1 LFVSTIVSNPNLLAR
16 TRRRQIVMGET
27 RILMDAAGANQ
38 FPRFYGKTG
47 AESESVNQADRLTG

>member
-1 LFVSTIVSNPNLLAR
+1 MW
-16 TRRRQIVMGET
+16 RRQIVMGER

-47 AESESVNQADRLTG
+47 AESESVNQAERLTG